1 MIRCAHDM
9 LVPQGK
15 GSGKIN
21 LEMTYRSHE
30 SFLPHE
36 PKDAELGVLIVT
48 VRQGGGRKERVRGR
62 H

>member
-1 MIRCAHDM
+1 M